1 MSNSDAKPKLD
12 LDLESAFLPAWAQ
25 KSSDDNPYAKYEGR
39 DRDFGG
45 GDRKGRRRRDD
56 FGKPSRKRE
65 SGAQGRGPR
74 QSGGRADSRSTR
86 NDRRGPGENTSRPG
100 AVNRG
105 QSRDKPRAGRGDS
118 RGFRGHGGAR
128 RDRPRRSRQ
137 EILDSLPQL
146 KTQIIPEAPGV
157 ALLAKRIRLQGR
169 AYPLFDIAGLFLQS
183 PDRYHIRLTSQS
195 QQKDQ
200 GQQNIWQCKMDQS
213 VWLSEDDAVQ
223 HVLQS
228 SLDTYYSAE
237 KTETDPPKGAFNFVA
252 QCGMSGVVLGPPNYH
267 GYQARLRELHEE
279 RFARMDFEQYKSR
292 VKIVQDAEVVQKW
305 LDEQSWTTE
314 YTDIK
319 QPENQKLQ
327 SLDEVDAHFRANYLG
342 DAILCARSVQIPGDE
357 KRQSC
362 PPVRDLVRFHVD
374 DQKRFPLQ
382 LATELS
388 QQFTRQ
394 GLQFFKVN
402 KTVTHVSVSRPHYL
416 DLETIPVSTT
426 VKSIVQ
432 FINTT
437 PDCNRS
443 KVMNML
449 LSGSASTE
457 STVAE
462 QREDVASQ
470 NETSENTAAGS
481 SEASV
486 SDSEGV
492 KSGEAKEASTAAE
505 TAVKDEV
512 VLTPEQTAVT
522 TDLHW
527 LIHQGHV
534 IEFSNGKLETAKKPK
549 EQAPKKPKEQAPK
562 KQPKPDKRST
572 KVSTAD
578 ALSKDGKPS
587 SKSVPQVLT
596 STNAPD
602 AVKDKGHSTSGSDEV
617 AEQQAKEHV
626 MTPSSAQKEETASPE
641 EPNQG
646 QKSGSE
652 KADPE
657 TQIVSSSASSE
668 PPSEGD
674 VAETAS
680 SAVTENTLNP
690 SNGEDEGKLVETPH
704 AEVTAASK
712 KTSTTPPQEPGV
724 ETKAEVSTECDDK
737 PADAEHGS

>member
-1 MSNSDAKPKLD
+1 
-12 LDLESAFLPAWAQ
+12 
-25 KSSDDNPYAKYEGR
+25 
-39 DRDFGG
+39 
-45 GDRKGRRRRDD
+45 
-56 FGKPSRKRE
+56 
-65 SGAQGRGPR
+65 
-74 QSGGRADSRSTR
+74 
-86 NDRRGPGENTSRPG
+86 
-100 AVNRG
+100 
-105 QSRDKPRAGRGDS
+105 
-118 RGFRGHGGAR
+118 
-128 RDRPRRSRQ
+128 
-137 EILDSLPQL
+137 
-146 KTQIIPEAPGV
+146 
-157 ALLAKRIRLQGR
+157 
-169 AYPLFDIAGLFLQS
+169 
-183 PDRYHIRLTSQS
+183 
-195 QQKDQ
+195 
-200 GQQNIWQCKMDQS
+200 
-213 VWLSEDDAVQ
+213 
-223 HVLQS
+223 
-228 SLDTYYSAE
+228 
-237 KTETDPPKGAFNFVA
+237 
-252 QCGMSGVVLGPPNYH
+252 
-267 GYQARLRELHEE
+267 
-279 RFARMDFEQYKSR
+279 
-292 VKIVQDAEVVQKW
+292 
-305 LDEQSWTTE
+305 
-314 YTDIK
+314 
-319 QPENQKLQ
+319 
-327 SLDEVDAHFRANYLG
+327 
-342 DAILCARSVQIPGDE
+342 
-357 KRQSC
+357 
-362 PPVRDLVRFHVD
+362 
-374 DQKRFPLQ
+374 

-470 NETSENTAAGS
+470 NQTSENAAAGS

-486 SDSEGV
+486 SDSEAV
-492 KSGEAKEASTAAE
+492 KSDETKEASTAAE

-549 EQAPKKPKEQAPK
+549 EQAPKK
-562 KQPKPDKRST
+562 QPKPDKKST

-602 AVKDKGHSTSGSDEV
+602 AVKDKGHATSGSDEV

-626 MTPSSAQKEETASPE
+626 MTPSSAPKEETASPE

-657 TQIVSSSASSE
+657 TQIVSSSASSQ